1 MKTLLT
7 LLVIAG
13 IGLSCAKEPTI
24 SKDILGGGTLFD
36 PSIYKPELYLVS
48 KAVPNPTPAQAQ
60 RPVIIACHGY
70 TATTLEWD
78 EFRTWAN
85 GRTDFALSQV
95 LLGGHGRTY
104 DEFKKSTWHDWQAA
118 ITTEYEQLEKA
129 GYRNISLLGSSTS
142 GPLLLDLVASG
153 YFKTHTVPRNIL
165 LVDPIVIPANKSLS
179 LVEVLGPMLGYI
191 ESDQSAAEDKAFYR
205 FRPQE
210 TLQEL
215 EKLLVVVRKELET
228 GVTLPA
234 TCVLKVYKAKKDDSA
249 DPVSAVLIYNG
260 TKTADGKPIDL
271 ELIDSDIHVYTRLQL
286 RQAAATAKDKANQI
300 ATFTDIATRALR

>member
-1 MKTLLT
+1 MKTRLT
-7 LLVIAG
+7 LLIIVSL
-13 IGLSCAKEPTI
+13 GLSCAREPTI
-24 SKDILGGGTLFD
+24 SKDMLGGGTLFD
-36 PSIYKPELYLVS
+36 PSIYKPERYLVS
-48 KAVPNPTPAQAQ
+48 KAVPTPTPAQAL

-78 EFRTWAN
+78 EFRIWAN
-85 GRTDFALSQV
+85 DRTDFALSQV

-104 DEFKKSTWHDWQAA
+104 QDFKKSTWHDWQTA

-129 GYRNISLLGSSTS
+129 GYRNLSLLGSSTS

-153 YFKTHTVPRNIL
+153 YFKNHIVPRNIL
-165 LVDPIVIPANKSLS
+165 LIDPIVIPANKTLS

-191 ESDQSAAEDKAFYR
+191 ETNQSAAEDKVYYR

-215 EKLLVVVRKELET
+215 EKLLLVVRKALET

-234 TCVLKVYKAKKDDSA
+234 TCVLKVYKAKRDDSA

-260 TKTADGKPIDL
+260 TKTVEGKPIDL
-271 ELIDSDIHVYTRLQL
+271 ELIDSDLHVYTRLQL
-286 RQAAATAKDKANQI
+286 RPTVTDKDRQNQT
-300 ATFTDIATRALR
+300 ATFTDIVARVLR

>member
-1 MKTLLT
+1 MTRFICLILT
-7 LLVIAG
+7 AA
-13 IGLSCAKEPTI
+13 IGLSCSKEPTI
-24 SKDILGGGTLFD
+24 PTDILGGGTLFD
-36 PSIYKPELYLVS
+36 ASIYKPELYLVS
-48 KAVPNPTPAQAQ
+48 KAVPNPTPAHAQ

-104 DEFKKSTWHDWQAA
+104 EDFKKSTWRDWEAA

-153 YFKTHTVPRNIL
+153 YFNTHTVPRNL
-165 LVDPIVIPANKSLS
+165 MLVDPIVIPANKSLS

-191 ESDQSAAEDKAFYR
+191 ETEQSSAEDKAFYR

-215 EKLLVVVRKELET
+215 HSLLNTVRKELEK
-228 GVTLPA
+228 GITLPA
-234 TCVLKVYKAKKDDSA
+234 NCVLKVYKAKKDDSA
-249 DPVSAVLIYNG
+249 DPVSAVLVYNG

-271 ELIDSDIHVYTRLQL
+271 ELIDSGIHVYTRLQG
-286 RQAAATAKDKANQI
+286 RQPAATAKDKANQL
-300 ATFTDIATRALR
+300 ATFTDIATRVLR